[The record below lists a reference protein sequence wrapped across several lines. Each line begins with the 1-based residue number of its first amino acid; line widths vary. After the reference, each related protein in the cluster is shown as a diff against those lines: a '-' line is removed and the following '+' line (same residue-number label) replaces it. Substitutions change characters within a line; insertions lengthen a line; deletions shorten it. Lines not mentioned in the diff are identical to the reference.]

1 MPEWKLHR
9 CGGTADS
16 VQYSPGLIPR
26 KSAQETK
33 ESATKHPSSALCT
46 VQEPNVLRAE
56 HGAIVYSTGRAAKQR
71 AQNRYETPGNSIQM
85 LMFSPAVRLQ
95 SFPFSHS
102 TMGSRH
108 VIYLHFTRLCRA
120 ACGTP
125 LKESDECY
133 KQAKLYMPWILT

>member
-1 MPEWKLHR
+1 MLPEWKPHR
-9 CGGTADS
+9 CGATTDS

-46 VQEPNVLRAE
+46 VQEPNVLHAE
-56 HGAIVYSTGRAAKQR
+56 HGAIVYSTGLATKQR
-71 AQNRYETPGNSIQM
+71 VQNRYETPGNSIQM

-95 SFPFSHS
+95 SFPFSHN

-108 VIYLHFTRLCRA
+108 VIYLHFTLLCRA
-120 ACGTP
+120 ACETP

-133 KQAKLYMPWILT
+133 KQAKLYMP